1 MAKDYKSFA
10 SIAKTRFRAMAQT
23 LGYEQVTGV
32 FYTKQISDWYESFSL
47 QASSYGND
55 FFYFNYG
62 IQIPHLWPPFDR
74 EYELKN
80 AGYIIARRLTHAD
93 DQGFGNATRAEVEQS
108 AELALQCYREQALP
122 WFVGFDSFKDIA
134 EAYFHSVNLDK
145 HGLGKHT
152 PEAALSAANYGLLLR
167 LAGER
172 KTAIDWLKEAERLL
186 TLPLY
191 ATRDGRI
198 VHTREPQARIMKPD
212 ADDLATLERIRAAIN
227 ADISR

>member
-1 MAKDYKSFA
+1 MAKDYRSFA
-10 SIAKTRFRAMAQT
+10 SIAKTRFRNMAQT

-32 FYTKQISDWYESFSL
+32 FYTRQNNDWYESFSL

-62 IQIPHLWPPFDR
+62 IQIPRLWPPFDQ

-80 AGYIIARRLTHAD
+80 AGYIIARRLSHAD

-108 AELALQCYREQALP
+108 AELALQCFREQALP
-122 WFVGFDSFKDIA
+122 WFAGFGCIKDIA
-134 EAYFHSVNLDK
+134 EAYFHSVNLEKD
-145 HGLGKHT
+145 GLGTHP

-167 LAGER
+167 LAGEG
-172 KTAIDWLKEAERLL
+172 KTAINWLKEAERLL
-186 TLPLY
+186 SLPLY

-198 VHTREPQARIMKPD
+198 VHTREPQSRIMKPD
-212 ADDLATLERIRAAIN
+212 TEDLETLALIRAAIQ
-227 ADISR
+227 A